1 MTKPVPRGVDP
12 MVPLMSS
19 SARVKLVAVPTL
31 IISKSSRESTR
42 FRSVELKSVM
52 AKIKFYKILKNIA
65 KFIKR

>member
-1 MTKPVPRGVDP
+1 

-52 AKIKFYKILKNIA
+52 AKIKFYKAKIKFYKILKNIA